1 MTSPKKK
8 SVFSLPINPKID
20 SRYAEDVFIPWL
32 KRHKEYIV
40 DLYFTCRMPPFDQD
54 AMGDVFQ
61 GDPVQLFYNAYAIH
75 QETGIPLSATFNNIY
90 VRPDLEH
97 LDLFVSNF
105 RQLYEA
111 GVKTVTIPHT
121 SWVATGILH
130 KEFPELKIKNTILR
144 NVSRAN
150 EIVSLAKAGFHY
162 INLDRDLMR
171 DKNTLLKIKKA
182 KEYCASI
189 GKPVE
194 LSILTNEGCWGGC
207 SMMDE
212 HYHFNSTRTKDNP
225 QYFMDPI
232 STNSC
237 AKWDIEDNSHA
248 LKAANLP
255 PWKSDWNEFLDL
267 GIDVFKMHGREN
279 AMKLK
284 ESMDII
290 AAWGN
295 ENIETMFPEFN
306 QYMDDL
312 LVKDSPIALW
322 REKIKTCE
330 FDCWDC
336 NYCENVVNAHLKK
349 QDRPVEMNDYVQRV
363 LDAIDDGM
371 KGTSNFN
378 PDGFEPLGLTSNRI
392 RHFLN
397 SLCSHEDAVYLELGT
412 YVGST
417 FFAATMN
424 NNVKCIGVDD
434 FSESNVR
441 PLTDHI
447 RWTEVGNPYDTL
459 VKYWSKYENGNAA
472 FVKSSIQELTEE
484 DFDGAKPNILFY
496 DANHDMMEQMNN
508 LNHVLPFLD
517 DQFILI
523 VDDANFDGV
532 VEGTVTF
539 LQENQIEVFFE
550 RRLLSGIIE
559 NPTHWWNGI
568 HVLVLRKDTLV
579 KNYFGANRDASQLE
593 TV

>member
-20 SRYAEDVFIPWL
+20 SRFAEEVFIPWL
-32 KRHKEYIV
+32 NRYKEYIV
-40 DLYFTCRMPPFDQD
+40 DLYFTCRMPPFVQD

-61 GDPVQLFYNAYAIH
+61 GDPVQLFYNAQAIH
-75 QETGIPLSATFNNIY
+75 QQTGIPLSATFNNLY

-97 LDLFVSNF
+97 LDLFVKNF
-105 RQLYEA
+105 RQIYDV
-111 GVKTVTIPHT
+111 GVKIVTIPHT
-121 SWVATGILH
+121 SWVATGILQ
-130 KEFPELKIKNTILR
+130 KEFPDLKIKNTILR

-150 EIVSLAKAGFHY
+150 EIVSLAEAGFHY

-171 DKNTLLKIKKA
+171 DRDTLLKIKKA
-182 KEYCASI
+182 KEFCASI

-212 HYHFNSTRTKDNP
+212 HYHFNSTRSKDNP

-284 ESMDII
+284 ESMDIV

-295 ENIETMFPEFN
+295 DSVEVMFSDFN
-306 QYMDDL
+306 KYMDDL
-312 LVKDSPIALW
+312 SVKERPIDVW
-322 REKIKTCE
+322 REKIKTCG

-336 NYCENVVNAHLKK
+336 NYCETVVNTHLKK
-349 QDRPVEMNDYVQRV
+349 QDRPVEVDNYVQRV
-363 LDAIDDGM
+363 LSAIDDGM
-371 KGTSNFN
+371 TENSNFN
-378 PDGFEPLGLTSNRI
+378 NDQFEPSTMSLSSDRI

-397 SLCSHEDAVYLELGT
+397 SLCSHDDAVYLEVGT
-412 YVGST
+412 YVGGT

-424 NNVKCIGVDD
+424 NNVKCFGVDD
-434 FSESNVR
+434 FSEANVK
-441 PLTDHI
+441 PLTNNI
-447 RWTEVGNPYDTL
+447 RWQDCGNPYD
-459 VKYWSKYENGNAA
+459 VFVNYWERYENGNAA
-472 FVKSSIQELTEE
+472 FIKSPVSELSQD
-484 DFDGAKPNILFY
+484 DFDVKPNILFY
-496 DANHDMMEQMNN
+496 DADHDMMEQMNN
-508 LNHVLPFLD
+508 LNHLLPFMD
-517 DQFILI
+517 DQFILV

-532 VEGTVTF
+532 VEGTMQFV
-539 LQENQIEVFFE
+539 QENQLEIFFE
-550 RRLLSGIIE
+550 RRILSGVIE

-568 HVLVLRKDTLV
+568 HVLVLRKDTLI
-579 KNYFGANRDASQLE
+579 KNYFGSNRDASQIA
-593 TV
+593 